1 MRAEDN
7 QRYANSKSYA
17 IFHTVYAGL
26 NGNLYAVW
34 ETACG
39 IKGLKG
45 VVNYVTLCFSL
56 SDDGELEA
64 AERSCESQA
73 SEDSASEILEEKS
86 KGGSKSHVV
95 GM

>member
-39 IKGLKG
+39 IKGFKG
-45 VVNYVTLCFSL
+45 VLNYVMLCFSL

-64 AERSCESQA
+64 ERSCESQA
-73 SEDSASEILEEKS
+73 SEDSSSEILEEKS